1 MCSATAVAGGFTA
14 FSPLNRI
21 GGSGG
26 GSFGG
31 VGSHSNGRMKV
42 MWLGHKASSQ
52 HGRTGGTWWREENE
66 IARYSHPKMFSP
78 FHQTAWV
85 TVSEPPV
92 CLCKRH
98 TSRRHSCKIDFASVL
113 CVCSRLWGGGI
124 QVTLLHFLY
133 NLCQGTALEISP
145 SWCHNLVFVLPS
157 QCCLCQHSSSQ
168 TNQRRELKLS
178 ISPLKL
184 WTNCAVFWHLFF
196 FLKLS
201 IVSMFFLTLCNFS
214 FYQSTFVFCYWQV

>member
-1 MCSATAVAGGFTA
+1 MKNKNKKEASQSAVAEVCNQSAFPLRGPTASWFMCSATAVAGGFTA
-14 FSPLNRI
+14 FSPLNRT

-31 VGSHSNGRMKV
+31 VCSHSNGRMKV

-92 CLCKRH
+92 CLSVCANVTHQGAIVAKFTLQVCCVSVAASEVAGCKLLCS
-98 TSRRHSCKIDFASVL
+98 TSYTICAKAQ
-113 CVCSRLWGGGI
+113 LWKSALRDVTTWCLFYPLSAAFVSTVPAKQIKGGNWNWA
-124 QVTLLHFLY
+124 FL
-133 NLCQGTALEISP
+133 P
-145 SWCHNLVFVLPS
+145 
-157 QCCLCQHSSSQ
+157 
-168 TNQRRELKLS
+168 
-178 ISPLKL
+178 
-184 WTNCAVFWHLFF
+184 
-196 FLKLS
+196 
-201 IVSMFFLTLCNFS
+201 
-214 FYQSTFVFCYWQV
+214 